1 MEFQRAFFFFLLKV
15 YIIIKQKLLS
25 QKILFKAHG
34 FSLALSLS
42 LSNSHLSL
50 FLMLYRYLTLFLL
63 PFLDTTKFTPL
74 PFQEGRD
81 DEYKSCQMTLSSLA
95 NKTSMTEMVN
105 RRQNR
110 ILCLF
115 NDILQTHC
123 PNCLRPFL
131 MSFFPF

>member
-74 PFQEGRD
+74 PF
-81 DEYKSCQMTLSSLA
+81 
-95 NKTSMTEMVN
+95 
-105 RRQNR
+105 
-110 ILCLF
+110 
-115 NDILQTHC
+115 
-123 PNCLRPFL
+123 
-131 MSFFPF
+131 